1 MKNHL
6 WPKSLLVFSILI
18 VLAQLLSSCAP
29 ATPEETVVLRLG
41 TLGFPDS
48 RNPAAATLGD
58 SYSIFDLVYTPLLR
72 EGTNGRYV
80 GELARSWEVSADGR
94 VWTFHLNNNVK
105 WHDGTRFTAQ
115 DMVSSIQAVIDNP
128 DGWASFSAYVA
139 GFSQV
144 TAPDNTTLEITL
156 DSPVGNMEYRVS
168 FLYAL
173 YPAHFGPLT
182 NTDALLAFE
191 NVEMIG
197 TGPFKLKLFDP
208 TTGLITLEANRDFYG
223 QQPKIDE
230 VIFQTFDDVD
240 AMMGMLQDGSLDA
253 VLDLPQN
260 LYSLVQTFDD
270 IQTVRQ
276 PGRYFTDLIIN
287 STPFDHIPAPNYNPA
302 LADPQVRLAIAQSID
317 KQALVDI
324 VLEGLGTPGL
334 TIIPATL
341 GGGFWQN
348 TNIQD
353 VVYDPDAAMQTLEA
367 AGYTPESDGI
377 RGKDGLRLE
386 FRLQY
391 PDSDPNYARVA
402 DLISIWLQAVGMKAN
417 IEMVDS
423 DTLMTAMTPTGDF
436 DLVIW
441 GWGPD
446 PDPDFILS
454 VLTSDQFVDGG
465 WSDSGYMN
473 PIYDQLY
480 IEQQTTFDQ
489 NKRQQII
496 WQMQEIIFN
505 DRPYL
510 VLWYEDTL
518 QAYRNDTFQNYIQ
531 SPLGIE
537 SVFSLTQVE
546 PVK

>member
-6 WPKSLLVFSILI
+6 WHKALLALSILI
-18 VLAQLLSSCAP
+18 LLAQLLSSCAP
-29 ATPEETVVLRLG
+29 AAPDESVVLRMG
-41 TLGFPDS
+41 WLGFPDT

-72 EGTNGRYV
+72 EGTDGKYV
-80 GELARSWEVSADGR
+80 GELARTWEVSADGL
-94 VWTFHLNNNVK
+94 VWTFHLYNNIK
-105 WHDGTRFTAQ
+105 WHDGSRFTAQ
-115 DMVSSIQAVIDNP
+115 DMASSIQAVIDNP

-144 TAPDNTTLEITL
+144 KALDNDTLEITL
-156 DSPVGNMEYRVS
+156 EKPVGNMEYRVS
-168 FLYAL
+168 FIYAL
-173 YPAHFGPLT
+173 YPAHFSPLT
-182 NTDALLAFE
+182 NTADLLAYE
-191 NVEMIG
+191 NTAMIG

-208 TTGLITLEANRDFYG
+208 TTGLITLETNRDFYG

-240 AMMGMLQDGSLDA
+240 AMMRMLQDGSLDA
-253 VLDLPQN
+253 LLDMPQN

-287 STPFDHIPAPNYNPA
+287 STPSDHVPAPNYNLA
-302 LADPQVRLAIAQSID
+302 LADPLVRLAIAQSID

-353 VVYDPDAAMQTLEA
+353 VVYDPQAAMQTLEE
-367 AGYTPESDGI
+367 AGYTPDPDGV
-377 RGKDGLRLE
+377 RSKDGLRLE

-391 PDSDPNYARVA
+391 PDSDPNYARLA
-402 DLISIWLQAVGMKAN
+402 DLISIWLQAVGIKTN
-417 IEMVDS
+417 IEMVDA
-423 DTLMTAMTPTGDF
+423 DTLMESMTPAGDF

-454 VLTSDQFVDGG
+454 VLTSDQFVEGG

-480 IEQQTTFDQ
+480 AEQQTTFDQ

-496 WQMQEIIFN
+496 WQMQEIAYN
-505 DRPYL
+505 DRPYI
-510 VLWYEDTL
+510 VLWYEDSL
-518 QAYRNDTFQNYIQ
+518 QAYRNDTFQNFIQ

-537 SVFSLTQVE
+537 NVFSLIQVE
-546 PVK
+546 PIK